1 MKFPSIQPKKVN
13 PDLVGLPGFETERGL
28 DPVWSGKFGLPPL
41 LLKLATKI
49 ASHWATKTVS
59 TKIW

>member
-49 ASHWATKTVS
+49 ASH
-59 TKIW
+59 